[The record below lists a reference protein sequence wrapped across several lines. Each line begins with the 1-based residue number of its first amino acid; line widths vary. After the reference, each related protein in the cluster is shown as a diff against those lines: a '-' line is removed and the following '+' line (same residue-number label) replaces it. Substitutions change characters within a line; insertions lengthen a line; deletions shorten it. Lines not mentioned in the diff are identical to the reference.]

1 MPSYDDRQRHAS
13 ETFSGAFKNAKQW
26 QSAANATHADPD
38 DPLNGARPRAER
50 AAEAVFSAAL
60 TYVSLEAHKC
70 GREAEPIAADA
81 KERFDR
87 VSTLLDAH
95 VGAGES
101 TADRRRMVLDRVQV
115 LPSPLPENGD
125 IAKIL
130 NRPNQRAAQ
139 PLVLR
144 DGRTVDRMIDESPRH
159 VRRPFTAQTARALAD
174 AVIEMKDVLAHK
186 VKAFDMLY
194 QDGRDRMHVDQ
205 DPARPPIAA
214 SDRALAPGAGRRP
227 AAALQDANALPRG
240 IKRERSSAPDIAAD
254 GAGDGSR
261 PVHRLGRVGAK
272 RMRPMDFEIHE
283 DDGAAVRPGPV
294 RASDS
299 NDKENYYGEREPG
312 DATASQRPS
321 PERQPLGESTQRAL
335 NTRSRDGSF
344 GL

>member
-13 ETFSGAFKNAKQW
+13 ETFNGAFKNAKQW
-26 QSAANATHADPD
+26 QSAANAIHAKPD
-38 DPLNGARPRAER
+38 DPSNGARPRAER
-50 AAEAVFSAAL
+50 AAEAMFSAAL
-60 TYVSLEAHKC
+60 THVALEAHKR

-81 KERFDR
+81 KERFDS

-101 TADRRRMVLDRVQV
+101 TADRRRMVLDRVQA
-115 LPSPLPENGD
+115 LPSPLPENRD

-130 NRPNQRAAQ
+130 NKPNQRTTQ
-139 PLVLR
+139 PLELR
-144 DGRTVDRMIDESPRH
+144 DGKTVDRMIDESPSH

-174 AVIEMKDVLAHK
+174 AVIEMKDVLSLK

-194 QDGRDRMHVDQ
+194 RDGRDRMDVDQ
-205 DPARPPIAA
+205 DHARPLIAA
-214 SDRALAPGAGRRP
+214 PDRARSLGAEPRP
-227 AAALQDANALPRG
+227 AGLQDENALRRG
-240 IKRERSSAPDIAAD
+240 IKRERSGAPDIAAD

-261 PVHRLGRVGAK
+261 SVHRLGRVGAK

-283 DDGAAVRPGPV
+283 DDGAAMRPAPV
-294 RASDS
+294 QAFES
-299 NDKENYYGEREPG
+299 NDKENHYGEREPG
-312 DATASQRPS
+312 DATGSQRPA
-321 PERQPLGESTQRAL
+321 PERQPLGDSTQRIL

>member
-26 QSAANATHADPD
+26 QSTANATHADPD
-38 DPLNGARPRAER
+38 VPLNGARPRAER

-60 TYVSLEAHKC
+60 TYVSLEAHKR
-70 GREAEPIAADA
+70 GREAEPLAADA

-101 TADRRRMVLDRVQV
+101 TADRRRMVLDRVQA
-115 LPSPLPENGD
+115 LPLPLPENGD

-139 PLVLR
+139 PLELR

-159 VRRPFTAQTARALAD
+159 VRRPFTAQTARALTD

-194 QDGRDRMHVDQ
+194 RDGRDRMDVEN
-205 DPARPPIAA
+205 PARPLIAA
-214 SDRALAPGAGRRP
+214 RDRARTPGAGPRP
-227 AAALQDANALPRG
+227 AAARQDANALPRG
-240 IKRERSSAPDIAAD
+240 TKRERSGASDIAAD
-254 GAGDGSR
+254 GAGDGSLS
-261 PVHRLGRVGAK
+261 VHRLGRVGAK

-283 DDGAAVRPGPV
+283 DDGAAVRPEPV
-294 RASDS
+294 RASNS
-299 NDKENYYGEREPG
+299 NDKENHYGEREPG
-312 DATASQRPS
+312 DTTGSQRPG
-321 PERQPLGESTQRAL
+321 PERQPLSESTQRTL